1 MEKKVLGRGIGALI
15 PTESLEKHEKITF
28 LKANQVRPNPY
39 QPREDF
45 DAQSLEELTQ
55 SIKEK
60 GLIQPILVRRRGDV
74 YELIAGERRLRAANL
89 LNINEIPV
97 IVKDVDDEES
107 LELSL
112 IENIQRQALN
122 PIEEARAF
130 QYLIDKFAV
139 TQEKISEVIGKSR
152 VSITNTLRL
161 LKLPK
166 EIQDEIKRG
175 KISFAHG
182 RALLEIE
189 DVNQQRRLAQE
200 IVSKDL
206 SVRELENLI
215 KSHRPKKIK
224 HRVSK
229 DKLSQDPYLVL
240 REEALQQILGTRV
253 KIKRNRKRGFIQIE
267 FYSSEDLER
276 ILNILSTKLR

>member
-15 PTESLEKHEKITF
+15 PTESLEKHEGITF
-28 LKANQVRPNPY
+28 LKAEQIRPNPY

-74 YELIAGERRLRAANL
+74 YELIAGERRFRAANL
-89 LNINEIPV
+89 LHINEIPA
-97 IVKDVDDEES
+97 IVKDVNDEES
-107 LELSL
+107 LEFSL

-175 KISFAHG
+175 KISFSHG

-200 IVSKDL
+200 IVSNDL

-224 HRVSK
+224 HRVSQ
-229 DKLSQDPYLVL
+229 DKLKPDPYLVL

>member
-15 PTESLEKHEKITF
+15 PLGSLAQNEKNITF
-28 LKANQVRPNPY
+28 IRLEGIRPNPY

-45 DAQSLEELTQ
+45 DSQSLEELTQ

-60 GLIQPILVRRRGDV
+60 GVIQPVLVRRRGDF
-74 YELIAGERRLRAANL
+74 YELIAGERRVRAANL
-89 LNINEIPV
+89 LNINEIPA
-97 IVKDVDDEES
+97 IIKDVNDEES

-139 TQEKISEVIGKSR
+139 TQEQISEVIGKSR
-152 VSITNTLRL
+152 VSVANTLRL

-166 EIQDEIKRG
+166 EVQDEIRRG
-175 KISFAHG
+175 RISFAHG
-182 RALLEIE
+182 RTLLEIE
-189 DVNQQRRLAQE
+189 DVNLLRRFANE
-200 IVSKDL
+200 IISGDL

-215 KSHRPKKIK
+215 KTHRPKRMKYKI
-224 HRVSK
+224 SK
-229 DKLSQDPYLVL
+229 EKAGKDAYLLL
-240 REEALQQILGTRV
+240 REEELQQMLGTKV
-253 KIKRNRKRGFIQIE
+253 KIRRSRKRGSIQID
-267 FYSSEDLER
+267 FYSSEDLDRVLKIILER
-276 ILNILSTKLR
+276 